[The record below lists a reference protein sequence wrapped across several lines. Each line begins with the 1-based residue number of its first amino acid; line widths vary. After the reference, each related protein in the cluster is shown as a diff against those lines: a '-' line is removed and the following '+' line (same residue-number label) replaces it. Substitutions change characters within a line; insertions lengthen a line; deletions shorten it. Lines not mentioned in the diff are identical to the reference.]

1 MANKP
6 CKLALEDGT
15 VFEGV
20 AFGAGGTAE
29 GEVIFN
35 TAMTG
40 YQEVLTDPSYAGQI
54 VTMTYPLIGN
64 YGVNPQDIESHDGKV
79 QVRGFVIKEL
89 SPQVSNFRAEK
100 PLAELLASEGV
111 IGLTGVDTRALTRH
125 IRLAGAM
132 NGAMSTEILDDAELL
147 ARARAVP
154 PMKGLD
160 LVKLVAPKAAYDWNE
175 GYASPFAQAH
185 RTHGERVFNV
195 VAIDCGAKMNI
206 FRNLVEC
213 GCRVRVVPATASAD
227 EVLQGRPDGVF
238 VSNGPGDPEAVTRT
252 IQMLR
257 QLIGRVPIF
266 GICLGHQL
274 LALALG
280 ARTLKLKF
288 GHHGANHPVRNQAT
302 GKVEITSQNHGFAV
316 DDSSLTA
323 AGAVVTHINLNDQT
337 VEGFTV
343 ADRALFSVQYHPEA
357 SPGPHDATYLFDC
370 FRDMMET
377 GRAPSAEQMHAA
389 QEKLAQAGRQA

>member
-238 VSNGPGDPEAVTRT
+238 VSNGPGSGGRHPHDPDAPPTHRARAD
-252 IQMLR
+252 LR
-257 QLIGRVPIF
+257 HL
-266 GICLGHQL
+266 
-274 LALALG
+274 LG
-280 ARTLKLKF
+280 ASASCPGPGRQNVEAQVRASRRQPP
-288 GHHGANHPVRNQAT
+288 GAKPGDGQ
-302 GKVEITSQNHGFAV
+302 GG
-316 DDSSLTA
+316 
-323 AGAVVTHINLNDQT
+323 DQT
-337 VEGFTV
+337 RR
-343 ADRALFSVQYHPEA
+343 RARWR
-357 SPGPHDATYLFDC
+357 SPPRTTALRWMTPH
-370 FRDMMET
+370 
-377 GRAPSAEQMHAA
+377 
-389 QEKLAQAGRQA
+389 